1 MKKLGKCAVCK
12 KSISRTAP
20 FCPHCG
26 EEYPLQ
32 EDGNPFWIIIF
43 FIFLAWAIMH
53 FIDAPNERI
62 ESNTTSNIL
71 QFVDFNKSDIY

>member
-26 EEYPLQ
+26 EEFPLEEESGQ
-32 EDGNPFWIIIF
+32 FWILLFLIF
-43 FIFLAWAIMH
+43 IAWAIMH
-53 FIDAPNERI
+53 FIDAPSDEIDVNQ
-62 ESNTTSNIL
+62 TSNIL

>member
-26 EEYPLQ
+26 EEFPLEEESGQ
-32 EDGNPFWIIIF
+32 FWILFF
-43 FIFLAWAIMH
+43 FILIAWAIMH
-53 FIDAPNERI
+53 FIDAPDETVEN
-62 ESNTTSNIL
+62 NQTSQVL